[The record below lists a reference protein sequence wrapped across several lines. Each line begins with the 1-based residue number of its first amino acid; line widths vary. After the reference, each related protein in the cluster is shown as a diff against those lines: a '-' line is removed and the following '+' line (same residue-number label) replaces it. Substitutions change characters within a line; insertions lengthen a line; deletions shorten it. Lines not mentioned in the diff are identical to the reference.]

1 MLRGVSMWGRGRG
14 PDGERG
20 GRRPTK
26 AWREVALAHVDELRT
41 LAGWLAVREEPSE
54 TAEAPRSLQQRLRGA
69 DARKTSRGAE
79 LLLAGIYRH
88 LDEAET
94 AVTRDEQRRRWQRWM
109 AGIDGVDVERAYNHV
124 EAAETLILRLAPTS
138 YEQAIMP
145 SLVAIVRQHLPA
157 SDERLQQMEELARSR
172 APFTQADGDMVA
184 AAVRDAG
191 RQARR
196 EIARVRSFRN
206 VIGVTTI
213 VLTVL
218 ALGVTAV
225 GLSADDAI
233 PLCFTPDS
241 SAAVCPIREVTIPGG
256 IASTPVR
263 QELTLR
269 RATKPGDIPLVQLI
283 GLIAAAVAAAVSLRK
298 IDGTATPFALPVA
311 LAVLKLPTGMLTAV
325 LGILL
330 LRGGFVPGLSALDSP
345 AQILAWAL
353 VFGYAQQLFTQFV
366 DQQAKSVLADVRG
379 AAAQTAP
386 RQ

>member
-1 MLRGVSMWGRGRG
+1 MGIRRRLS
-14 PDGERG
+14 DEERHA
-20 GRRPTK
+20 RTPTK
-26 AWREVALAHVDELRT
+26 SWREVALAHIDELRT
-41 LAGWLAVREEPSE
+41 LAAWLATRQGPPEAS
-54 TAEAPRSLQQRLRGA
+54 AESTR
-69 DARKTSRGAE
+69 
-79 LLLAGIYRH
+79 LLLDGIGRH
-88 LDEAET
+88 LDEAEL
-94 AVTRDEQRRRWQRWM
+94 AATRDARRTRRQRWM
-109 AGIDGVDVERAYNHV
+109 AGIDGVDVERAYNHI
-124 EAAETLILRLAPTS
+124 EATETLILRLAPLS

-145 SLVAIVRQHLPA
+145 TLVAIVRRHLPA
-157 SDERLQQMEELARSR
+157 GDERLQQMEELARSR

-206 VIGVTTI
+206 VIGVTTF

-218 ALGVTAV
+218 ALGVMAV

-233 PLCFTPDS
+233 PLCFVPDDI
-241 SAAVCPIREVTIPGG
+241 AVVCPIREVTIPGG
-256 IASTPVR
+256 SSSTAAA
-263 QELTLR
+263 QEIVLR
-269 RATKPGDIPLVQLI
+269 KATKPGDIPLVQLI
-283 GLIAAAVAAAVSLRK
+283 GLIAAAVAAAVSLRR

-379 AAAQTAP
+379 AAETP
-386 RQ
+386 RA